1 MLPKPA
7 SRLEGHG
14 VDYHVRPH
22 EMRATHGWTLSTV
35 QGQSANEKRGEGSRL
50 TGHEMPVTA
59 PTNEIATERRA

>member
-1 MLPKPA
+1 
-7 SRLEGHG
+7 
-14 VDYHVRPH
+14 
-22 EMRATHGWTLSTV
+22 MRATHGWTLSTV